1 VHVVRADS
9 FAQIALS
16 GSMPAALAVA
26 LIAGLVSFASPCVLP
41 LVPGYLGYVTGLS
54 GVDLARQRRGRMVAG
69 ALLFVLGF
77 TVVFVTTTST
87 VAGLV
92 GRLVSHQ
99 DVVTRVA
106 GVAVI
111 GLGLLFVG
119 WAPGSERRWQSSW
132 RPAAG
137 LAGAPFLGAV
147 FAVGWT
153 PCIGP
158 TLGAV
163 LFLTTSEGG
172 GVRRGIVLAVA
183 YCLGL
188 GVPFVLVALGW
199 SRASRVLGA
208 LRRHQRTLQVVG
220 GLLLVGVGVLMVSGA
235 WTTLI
240 TRLAGAVGA
249 FQVPV

>member
-1 VHVVRADS
+1 VRIDS
-9 FAQIALS
+9 FAQTALS

-26 LIAGLVSFASPCVLP
+26 LLAGIVSFASPCVLP

-87 VAGLV
+87 LAGLAGV
-92 GRLVSHQ
+92 LVAHS
-99 DVVTRVA
+99 DVVTRAA
-106 GVAVI
+106 GVVVI
-111 GLGLLFVG
+111 ALGLLFVG
-119 WAPGSERRWQSSW
+119 WVPGSGRRLQPSW

-137 LAGAPFLGAV
+137 LAGAPLLGAV
-147 FAVGWT
+147 FALGWT

-158 TLGAV
+158 TLSAV
-163 LFLTTSEGG
+163 LFLVTSEGG

-199 SRASRVLGA
+199 SRASRLLGA
-208 LRRHQRTLQVVG
+208 LRRHQRAVQVLG
-220 GLLLVGVGVLMVSGA
+220 GLLLVTVGALMVSGL
-235 WTTLI
+235 WTTLVS
-240 TRLAGAVGA
+240 RLGSAVAA
-249 FQVPV
+249 FQVPL

>member
-1 VHVVRADS
+1 VRIDS
-9 FAQIALS
+9 FAQTALS

-26 LIAGLVSFASPCVLP
+26 LLAGIVSFASPCVLP

-77 TVVFVTTTST
+77 TVVFVTTTAT
-87 VAGLV
+87 LAGLAGV
-92 GRLVSHQ
+92 LVAHS
-99 DVVTRVA
+99 DVVTRAA
-106 GVAVI
+106 GVVVI
-111 GLGLLFVG
+111 ALGLLFVG
-119 WAPGSERRWQSSW
+119 WVPGSGRRLQPSW

-137 LAGAPFLGAV
+137 LAGAPLLGAV

-158 TLGAV
+158 TLSAV
-163 LFLTTSEGG
+163 LFLVTSEGG

-199 SRASRVLGA
+199 SRASRLLGA
-208 LRRHQRTLQVVG
+208 LRRHQRAVQVLG
-220 GLLLVGVGVLMVSGA
+220 GLLLVTVGALMVSGL
-235 WTTLI
+235 WTTLVS
-240 TRLAGAVGA
+240 RLGGAVAA
-249 FQVPV
+249 FQVPL

>member
-1 VHVVRADS
+1 VRIDS
-9 FAQIALS
+9 FAQTALS

-26 LIAGLVSFASPCVLP
+26 LLAGIVSFASPCVLP

-87 VAGLV
+87 LAGLAGV
-92 GRLVSHQ
+92 LVAHS
-99 DVVTRVA
+99 DVVTRAA
-106 GVAVI
+106 GVVVI
-111 GLGLLFVG
+111 ALGLLFVG
-119 WAPGSERRWQSSW
+119 WVPGSGRRLQPSW

-137 LAGAPFLGAV
+137 LAGAPLLGAV

-158 TLGAV
+158 TLSAV
-163 LFLTTSEGG
+163 LFLVTSEGG

-188 GVPFVLVALGW
+188 GLPFLATALAFGRLARVW
-199 SRASRVLGA
+199 SAV
-208 LRRHQRTLQVVG
+208 RRHQRLVQMIG
-220 GLLLVGVGVLMVSGA
+220 GALHVGVGNQLVTGA
-235 WTTLI
+235 RTDIMHTVQRHQPI
-240 TRLAGAVGA
+240 TPAV
-249 FQVPV
+249 

>member
-1 VHVVRADS
+1 VRADS
-9 FAQIALS
+9 FAQTALS

-26 LIAGLVSFASPCVLP
+26 LLAGIVSFASPCVLP
-41 LVPGYLGYVTGLS
+41 LVPGYLGYVTGLT

-77 TVVFVTTTST
+77 TVVFVATTST
-87 VAGLV
+87 LAGLAGV
-92 GRLVSHQ
+92 LVSNS

-106 GVAVI
+106 GVVVI
-111 GLGLLFVG
+111 ALGLLFVG
-119 WAPGSERRWQSSW
+119 WVPGGGRRLQPSW

-137 LAGAPFLGAV
+137 LAGAPLLGAV

-158 TLGAV
+158 TLSAV
-163 LFLTTSEGG
+163 LFLVTSEGG

-199 SRASRVLGA
+199 SRASRLLGA
-208 LRRHQRTLQVVG
+208 LRRHQRAVQVLG
-220 GLLLVGVGVLMVSGA
+220 GLLLVSVGVLMVSGV
-235 WTTLI
+235 WTTMI
-240 TRLAGAVGA
+240 SRLGSVVAG
-249 FQVPV
+249 FEVPV

>member
-1 VHVVRADS
+1 MRADS
-9 FAQIALS
+9 FAEIALQ

-26 LIAGLVSFASPCVLP
+26 LLAGLVSFASPCVLP

-54 GVDLARQRRGRMVAG
+54 GVDLAKRRRGRMVAG
-69 ALLFVLGF
+69 AVLFVVGF
-77 TVVFVTTTST
+77 TIVFVATTST
-87 VAGLV
+87 LSGVV
-92 GRLVSHQ
+92 GRLVAHQ
-99 DVVTRVA
+99 DTVTQVA
-106 GVAVI
+106 GAVVVA
-111 GLGLLFVG
+111 LGLLFIG
-119 WAPGSERRWQSSW
+119 WVPGGHRRWQSSW
-132 RPAAG
+132 RPSAG
-137 LAGAPFLGAV
+137 LAGAPLLGAV

-158 TLGAV
+158 TLSTV

-172 GVRRGIVLAVA
+172 GFRRGVVLAVA

-208 LRRHQRTLQVVG
+208 LRRHQRELQVLG
-220 GLLLVGVGVLMVSGA
+220 GLMLVAVGVLMLTGV

-240 TRLAGAVGA
+240 SRLATVIAGFGVL
-249 FQVPV
+249 V

>member
-1 VHVVRADS
+1 VRTDS

-26 LIAGLVSFASPCVLP
+26 LLAGLVSFASPCVLP
-41 LVPGYLGYVTGLS
+41 LVPGYLGYVTGLT
-54 GVDLARQRRGRMVAG
+54 GVDLARQRRGRLVAG

-87 VAGLV
+87 LAGLA
-92 GRLVSHQ
+92 GQLVAHS

-106 GVAVI
+106 GIVVI
-111 GLGLLFVG
+111 ALGLLFVG
-119 WAPGSERRWQSSW
+119 WAPGSGRRLQPSW
-132 RPAAG
+132 RPGAG
-137 LAGAPFLGAV
+137 LAGAPLLGAV

-158 TLGAV
+158 TLSAV
-163 LFLTTSEGG
+163 LFLVTSEGG

-199 SRASRVLGA
+199 SRAARVLGA
-208 LRRHQRTLQVVG
+208 LRRRQRAVQVLG
-220 GLLLVGVGVLMVSGA
+220 GLLLVGVGALMVSGM
-235 WTTLI
+235 WTTLVS
-240 TRLAGAVGA
+240 RLATVIAT
-249 FQVPV
+249 FQVPL

>member
-1 VHVVRADS
+1 VSADS
-9 FAQIALS
+9 FAQTALS

-26 LIAGLVSFASPCVLP
+26 LLAGIVSFASPCVLP
-41 LVPGYLGYVTGLS
+41 LVPGYLGYVTGLT

-69 ALLFVLGF
+69 ALLFVGW
-77 TVVFVTTTST
+77 VP
-87 VAGLV
+87 GG
-92 GRLVSHQ
+92 GRRLQ
-99 DVVTRVA
+99 
-106 GVAVI
+106 
-111 GLGLLFVG
+111 
-119 WAPGSERRWQSSW
+119 PSW

-137 LAGAPFLGAV
+137 LAGAPLLGAV

-153 PCIGP
+153 PCVGP
-158 TLGAV
+158 TLSAV

-199 SRASRVLGA
+199 SRASRLLGA
-208 LRRHQRTLQVVG
+208 LRRHQRAVQVLG
-220 GLLLVGVGVLMVSGA
+220 GLLLVSVGVLMASGV

-240 TRLAGAVGA
+240 SRLASIIAG
-249 FQVPV
+249 FEVPV

>member
-1 VHVVRADS
+1 MHAVRADS

-26 LIAGLVSFASPCVLP
+26 LLAGLVSFASPCVLP

-87 VAGLV
+87 LAGLV

-119 WAPGSERRWQSSW
+119 WVPGSERRWQSSW

-220 GLLLVGVGVLMVSGA
+220 GLLLVAVGVLMVSGA

>member
-1 VHVVRADS
+1 VHAVRADS

-26 LIAGLVSFASPCVLP
+26 LLAGLVSFASPCVLP

-87 VAGLV
+87 LAGLV

-119 WAPGSERRWQSSW
+119 WVPGSERRWQSSW

-220 GLLLVGVGVLMVSGA
+220 GLLLVAVGVLMVSGA

>member
-1 VHVVRADS
+1 
-9 FAQIALS
+9 
-16 GSMPAALAVA
+16 LAVA

>member
-1 VHVVRADS
+1 VRIDS
-9 FAQIALS
+9 FAQTALS
-16 GSMPAALAVA
+16 GSMPAALTVA
-26 LIAGLVSFASPCVLP
+26 LLAGIVSFASPCVLP

-87 VAGLV
+87 LAGLAGV
-92 GRLVSHQ
+92 LVAHS
-99 DVVTRVA
+99 DVVTRAA
-106 GVAVI
+106 GVVVI

-119 WAPGSERRWQSSW
+119 WVPGSGRRLQPSW

-137 LAGAPFLGAV
+137 LAGAPLLGAV

-158 TLGAV
+158 TLSAV
-163 LFLTTSEGG
+163 LFLVTSEGG

-199 SRASRVLGA
+199 SRASRLLGA
-208 LRRHQRTLQVVG
+208 LRRHQRAVQVLG
-220 GLLLVGVGVLMVSGA
+220 GLLLVTVGALMVSGV
-235 WTTLI
+235 WTTLVS
-240 TRLAGAVGA
+240 RLGGAVAA
-249 FQVPV
+249 FQVPL

>member
-1 VHVVRADS
+1 VRIDS
-9 FAQIALS
+9 FAQTALS

-26 LIAGLVSFASPCVLP
+26 LLAGIVSFASPCVLP

-87 VAGLV
+87 LAGLAGV
-92 GRLVSHQ
+92 LVAHS
-99 DVVTRVA
+99 DVVTRAA
-106 GVAVI
+106 GVVVI
-111 GLGLLFVG
+111 ALGLLFVG
-119 WAPGSERRWQSSW
+119 WVPGSGRRLQPSW

-137 LAGAPFLGAV
+137 LAGAPLLGAV

-158 TLGAV
+158 TLSAV
-163 LFLTTSEGG
+163 LFLVTSEGG

-199 SRASRVLGA
+199 SRASRLLGA
-208 LRRHQRTLQVVG
+208 LRRHQRAVQVLG
-220 GLLLVGVGVLMVSGA
+220 GLLLVTVGALMVSGL
-235 WTTLI
+235 WTTLVS
-240 TRLAGAVGA
+240 RLGGAVAA
-249 FQVPV
+249 FQVPL

>member
-1 VHVVRADS
+1 VNADS

-26 LIAGLVSFASPCVLP
+26 LLAGLVSFASPCVLP

-69 ALLFVLGF
+69 AALFVLGF

-87 VAGLV
+87 LSGVVGSLVAHQDTVTQVAGA
-92 GRLVSHQ
+92 
-99 DVVTRVA
+99 VVVA
-106 GVAVI
+106 
-111 GLGLLFVG
+111 LGLLFIG
-119 WAPGSERRWQSSW
+119 WAPGAGRRWQSSW
-132 RPAAG
+132 RPTAG
-137 LAGAPFLGAV
+137 LAGAPLLGAV

-158 TLGAV
+158 TLSTV
-163 LFLTTSEGG
+163 LFLTATEGG
-172 GVRRGIVLAVA
+172 GFRRGVVLAVA

-199 SRASRVLGA
+199 SRASRVLGV
-208 LRRHQRTLQVVG
+208 LRRRQRALQVGG
-220 GLLLVGVGVLMVSGA
+220 GLMLVAVGVLMLTGV

-240 TRLAGAVGA
+240 TRLATVVVRFGV
-249 FQVPV
+249 VV

>member
-26 LIAGLVSFASPCVLP
+26 LLAGLVSFASPCVLP

-87 VAGLV
+87 LAGLV

-119 WAPGSERRWQSSW
+119 WVPGSERRWQSSW